1 MKLFQP
7 SCRSNTADVEA
18 YLPNTVRGF
27 FSVGWGAGGG
37 DTGWGRN
44 GLLAG
49 GLGSG
54 GTGERGRFTLPRSQ
68 GGVDVG

>member
-7 SCRSNTADVEA
+7 SCRSNTADLEA

-27 FSVGWGAGGG
+27 FPSGRGAEGG
-37 DTGWGRN
+37 DTGGVSFGWQT
-44 GLLAG
+44 G

-68 GGVDVG
+68 GGVDVI